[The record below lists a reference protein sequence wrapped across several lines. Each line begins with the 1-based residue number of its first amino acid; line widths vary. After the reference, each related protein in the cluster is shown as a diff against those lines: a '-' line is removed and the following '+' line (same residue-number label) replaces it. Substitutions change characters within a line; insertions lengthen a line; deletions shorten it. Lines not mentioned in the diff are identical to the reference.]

1 MRLSRQKFFD
11 FINNKIKAETAD
23 ADKYEAYKI
32 KRGYLPIFRCEIC
45 KRIFRRDFA
54 IIIYVRRKG
63 TLWSNKHEYY
73 FCRECA
79 EKINNGEI
87 T

>member
-1 MRLSRQKFFD
+1 MRLRRQKFFD
-11 FINNKIKAETAD
+11 FINNKIKEEAAD

-32 KRGYLPIFRCEIC
+32 KRSHLAIFRCEIC

-73 FCRECA
+73 FAVNAPR
-79 EKINNGEI
+79 KLI
-87 T
+87 TVK